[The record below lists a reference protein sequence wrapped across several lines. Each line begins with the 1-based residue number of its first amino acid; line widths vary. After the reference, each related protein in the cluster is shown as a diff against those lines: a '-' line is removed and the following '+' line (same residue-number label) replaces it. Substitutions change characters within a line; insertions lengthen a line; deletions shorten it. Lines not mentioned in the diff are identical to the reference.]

1 MARAHRNPRGRKHCA
16 ESLLTLWHNILRRH
30 TRPQGEL
37 PAQRRCGKSSDAEP
51 AGERFASVCLEK
63 CSSAAVLHFSR
74 RSGDHLEHLHFQLSH
89 NPLGW
94 PASQP
99 MTYFKTRTSG
109 SPVSTSVRV
118 FRLTFPDAVPHGHP
132 ALPDCTGFVP
142 QRSRIPNPTNAQDA
156 GKMLYICINPSMH
169 LSTLNCSYISLT
181 SNTV

>member
-1 MARAHRNPRGRKHCA
+1 MARAHGNPRGRKHCA

-109 SPVSTSVRV
+109 SPVSTSRPLESSVS
-118 FRLTFPDAVPHGHP
+118 LS
-132 ALPDCTGFVP
+132 L
-142 QRSRIPNPTNAQDA
+142 
-156 GKMLYICINPSMH
+156 MLYHMGTQPC
-169 LSTLNCSYISLT
+169 LT
-181 SNTV
+181 AQGLFPKDLGYQTQPMPKTQVKCYTFA